1 MNTFLNLPLA
11 GAVYED
17 IPLGHFLTLSLAMFA
32 LGSIGVLIRKN
43 PVIVFMCIEL
53 MLNAVNLSFLA
64 FAAYPNSHVQAN
76 NAFESAMVGQ
86 AMVIVVM
93 AIAAAEVAVG
103 LGIIMAI
110 FRYRNNV
117 DVDDMNTMRG

>member
-1 MNTFLNLPLA
+1 MLNLLQQIPLA
-11 GAVYED
+11 TVFTE
-17 IPLGHFLTLSLAMFA
+17 IPLAAFLGLGLAMFA
-32 LGSIGVLIRKN
+32 LGGLGVLIRKN
-43 PVIVFMCIEL
+43 PVVVFMCIEL

-64 FAAYPNSHVQAN
+64 FAAYPNPSVAGQDPVQ
-76 NAFESAMVGQ
+76 SAMAGQ
-86 AMVIVVM
+86 AMVMIVM

-110 FRYRNNV
+110 FRYRNQV

>member
-1 MNTFLNLPLA
+1 MNILLSIPLA
-11 GAVYED
+11 SSVHQE
-17 IPLGHFLTLSLAMFA
+17 IPLAAFLGLSLAMFA

-64 FAAYPNSHVQAN
+64 FAAYPNEFVQSQ
-76 NAFESAMVGQ
+76 NAFESAMAGQ
-86 AMVIVVM
+86 AMVIIVM

-110 FRYRNNV
+110 FRHRNNV